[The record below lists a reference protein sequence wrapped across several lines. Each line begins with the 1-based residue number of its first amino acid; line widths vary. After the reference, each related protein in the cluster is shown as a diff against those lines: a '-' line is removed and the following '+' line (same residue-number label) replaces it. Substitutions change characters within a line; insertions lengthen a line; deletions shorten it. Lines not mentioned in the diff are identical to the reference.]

1 MVEYYYFELGFY
13 VDELAFGSFFCSFFI
28 PMPANGFSPGVFSRG
43 GRPSVDRPAK
53 RSFPCFHRHHSF
65 LLASAA
71 ANMSRALLLSGAALA
86 VAAGA
91 YYVTS
96 SGSKSR
102 ELGGA
107 DVDIDDLDNAAD
119 CITEDDVCAIF
130 DQLFVQMQSVLAQ
143 LSQQIQQIQMSGQSI
158 PEPQLRQLLRQEFD
172 RALTSIQGKV
182 FEENDVDE
190 DCLQEATWEMLGEPE
205 KYPKAKK
212 AVERFQKLYENVTGE
227 KVVGRRPGGGG
238 GEDDKEAAKAIEAA
252 VADISEEKLLRAAE
266 IYFDALTGAMA
277 SIVKRLKDEGKDL
290 RNPSVAQQLQ
300 MEFAGSANEAGEE
313 ALEKEGIT
321 LDTFRAAI
329 EKHSSSPA
337 VGRTLTMLQMKQQQE
352 LMALGVLSM

>member
-1 MVEYYYFELGFY
+1 
-13 VDELAFGSFFCSFFI
+13 
-28 PMPANGFSPGVFSRG
+28 
-43 GRPSVDRPAK
+43 
-53 RSFPCFHRHHSF
+53 
-65 LLASAA
+65 
-71 ANMSRALLLSGAALA
+71 MSRALLLSGAALA

-91 YYVTS
+91 YFVKF

-102 ELGGA
+102 ELSGA
-107 DVDIDDLDNAAD
+107 DVDIDDLDASD
-119 CITEDDVCAIF
+119 CISEDDVCAIF

-158 PEPQLRQLLRQEFD
+158 PEAQLRQLLRQEFD

-182 FEENDVDE
+182 FEEHDVDE
-190 DCLQEATWEMLGEPE
+190 DCLQEATWEMLGEPD

-227 KVVGRRPGGGG
+227 KVVGRRPGGA
-238 GEDDKEAAKAIEAA
+238 DDKALTEATEAA
-252 VADISEEKLLRAAE
+252 VADISQEKVLKAAE
-266 IYFDALTGAMA
+266 IYFDALTEAMS
-277 SIVKRLKDEGKDL
+277 SIVKRLKDEGKDM

-300 MEFAGSANEAGEE
+300 MEFASNANEAGES

-321 LDTFRAAI
+321 LETFRAAI
-329 EKHSSSPA
+329 EKYSSSPE

-352 LMALGVLSM
+352 LMALGVPAM

>member
-1 MVEYYYFELGFY
+1 
-13 VDELAFGSFFCSFFI
+13 
-28 PMPANGFSPGVFSRG
+28 
-43 GRPSVDRPAK
+43 
-53 RSFPCFHRHHSF
+53 
-65 LLASAA
+65 
-71 ANMSRALLLSGAALA
+71 MSRALLLSGAALA

-91 YYVTS
+91 YYATS
-96 SGSKSR
+96 SGSSSKSR
-102 ELGGA
+102 AELGGA

-119 CITEDDVCAIF
+119 CIAEDDVCAIF

-172 RALTSIQGKV
+172 RALTSIQDKV

-190 DCLQEATWEMLGEPE
+190 DCLREATWEMLGEPE

-227 KVVGRRPGGGG
+227 KVVGRRPGGEGG
-238 GEDDKEAAKAIEAA
+238 GGDDDKEAARAIEAA
-252 VADISEEKLLRAAE
+252 VADVSEEKLLRAAE
-266 IYFDALTGAMA
+266 IYFDALTAAMSA
-277 SIVKRLKDEGKDL
+277 IVKRLKDEGKDL

-300 MEFAGSANEAGEE
+300 MEFAGSANEAGEA

-352 LMALGVLSM
+352 LMALGVPSM

>member
-1 MVEYYYFELGFY
+1 
-13 VDELAFGSFFCSFFI
+13 
-28 PMPANGFSPGVFSRG
+28 
-43 GRPSVDRPAK
+43 
-53 RSFPCFHRHHSF
+53 
-65 LLASAA
+65 
-71 ANMSRALLLSGAALA
+71 MSRALLLSGAAALA

-91 YYVTS
+91 YFVQS
-96 SGSKSR
+96 SSSKSR

-107 DVDIDDLDNAAD
+107 DVDIDDLDASD
-119 CITEDDVCAIF
+119 CISEDDVCAIF

-158 PEPQLRQLLRQEFD
+158 PEAQLRQLLRQEFD

-182 FEENDVDE
+182 FEEHDVDE
-190 DCLQEATWEMLGEPE
+190 DCLQEATWEMLGEPD

-227 KVVGRRPGGGG
+227 KVVGRRPGGA
-238 GEDDKEAAKAIEAA
+238 DDKALAEAAKATEAA
-252 VADISEEKLLRAAE
+252 VADISQEKLLKAAE
-266 IYFDALTGAMA
+266 IYFDALTEAMS
-277 SIVKRLKDEGKDL
+277 SIVKRLKDEGKDM

-300 MEFAGSANEAGEE
+300 MEFASNANEAGES

-321 LDTFRAAI
+321 LETFRAAI
-329 EKHSSSPA
+329 EKYSSSPE

-352 LMALGVLSM
+352 LMALGVPAM

>member
-1 MVEYYYFELGFY
+1 
-13 VDELAFGSFFCSFFI
+13 
-28 PMPANGFSPGVFSRG
+28 
-43 GRPSVDRPAK
+43 
-53 RSFPCFHRHHSF
+53 
-65 LLASAA
+65 
-71 ANMSRALLLSGAALA
+71 MSRALLLSGAALA

-91 YYVTS
+91 YYATS
-96 SGSKSR
+96 SGSSSKSR
-102 ELGGA
+102 AELGGA
-107 DVDIDDLDNAAD
+107 DVDIDDLDSAD
-119 CITEDDVCAIF
+119 CIAEDDVCAIF

-172 RALTSIQGKV
+172 RALTSIQDKV

-190 DCLQEATWEMLGEPE
+190 DCLREATWEMLGEPD

-227 KVVGRRPGGGG
+227 KVVGRRPGGEGG
-238 GEDDKEAAKAIEAA
+238 GGDDNKEAARAIEAA
-252 VADISEEKLLRAAE
+252 VADVSEEKLLRAAE
-266 IYFDALTGAMA
+266 IYFDALTAAMSA
-277 SIVKRLKDEGKDL
+277 IAKRLKDEGKDL

-352 LMALGVLSM
+352 LMALGVPSM

>member
-1 MVEYYYFELGFY
+1 MSWPL
-13 VDELAFGSFFCSFFI
+13 DLLSSHSSFRCCDGASARQSKPFAIHGCLFTWW
-28 PMPANGFSPGVFSRG
+28 A
-43 GRPSVDRPAK
+43 SVSRPA
-53 RSFPCFHRHHSF
+53 RSVSARHHSF
-65 LLASAA
+65 LLTAAA

-277 SIVKRLKDEGKDL
+277 AIVKRLKDEGKDL

-300 MEFAGSANEAGEE
+300 MEFAGSANETGEE

>member
-1 MVEYYYFELGFY
+1 
-13 VDELAFGSFFCSFFI
+13 
-28 PMPANGFSPGVFSRG
+28 
-43 GRPSVDRPAK
+43 
-53 RSFPCFHRHHSF
+53 
-65 LLASAA
+65 
-71 ANMSRALLLSGAALA
+71 MSRALLLSGAALA

-227 KVVGRRPGGGG
+227 KVVGGRPGGGG
-238 GEDDKEAAKAIEAA
+238 SDDDKEAAKAIEAA

-277 SIVKRLKDEGKDL
+277 AIVKRLKDEGKDL

>member
-1 MVEYYYFELGFY
+1 
-13 VDELAFGSFFCSFFI
+13 
-28 PMPANGFSPGVFSRG
+28 
-43 GRPSVDRPAK
+43 
-53 RSFPCFHRHHSF
+53 
-65 LLASAA
+65 
-71 ANMSRALLLSGAALA
+71 MSRALLLSGAALA

-277 SIVKRLKDEGKDL
+277 AIVKRLKDEGKDL

-300 MEFAGSANEAGEE
+300 MEFAGSANETGEE

-352 LMALGVLSM
+352 LMALGVPSM